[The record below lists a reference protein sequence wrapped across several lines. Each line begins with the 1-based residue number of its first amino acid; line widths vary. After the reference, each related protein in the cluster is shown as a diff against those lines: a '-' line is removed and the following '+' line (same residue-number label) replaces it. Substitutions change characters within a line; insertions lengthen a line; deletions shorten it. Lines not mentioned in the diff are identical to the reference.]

1 MDGGS
6 AERAAYLSKLL
17 TQDAE
22 LHAEVVSLLE
32 QQPATQFLEPP
43 GAERLAPGTQLGHY
57 EVIALIGEGG
67 MGQVYRARDLK
78 LKRNVA
84 LKVLPSRMAPD
95 PETLDR
101 FQREAEAVA
110 ALNHP
115 NVVTL
120 YSVEESDGTRFL
132 TMELVEGHP
141 LTEQIH
147 AGAMSLDDF
156 LKFAIPLAAAVGA
169 AHECGI
175 VHRDLKPA
183 NVMVSDAGSV
193 KVLDFGI
200 AKLQS
205 GDDAP
210 FGGPEDLNTT
220 TQFVTRRSRLFGT
233 VAYMSPEQLEG
244 KPADVRSDVFSLGVV
259 LYEMATGT
267 RPFDRDSM
275 LAAVPAFPLET
286 LHALAERR
294 PDLPADLDH
303 IISRCLQK
311 DPAQRYDSASTLRD
325 ALAELEV
332 RTRSG
337 HADTT
342 AAGRPT
348 SRARR
353 RWRAVAMIGVA
364 AAAVAFGI
372 RFTVNSGGNA
382 APVPAAFDQLTS
394 SPGIEW
400 FPSLSP
406 DREWIV
412 YAGDGTG
419 NRDIYLQST
428 SGSTAINLTEA
439 SSDDDDQP
447 TFSPDGQQIAFR
459 SNQGGGGIFVMG
471 RTGEAVRRVTTVGFN
486 PAWSTDGQ
494 QLVYATAGMELRPAN
509 SDAVS
514 ELWTVSA
521 EGGEQTRVYEGD
533 ATLPAWSPSGHRI
546 AFSQRLG
553 DTSQSNI
560 LTISAGGGLA
570 APVTSDTAVN
580 WNPIWSPDGNYLYFV
595 SNRGGSTNIWR
606 VAIDEQSGDV
616 SGEPT
621 SVTTPS
627 PFAAHLTISGDGQ
640 HIAYSSVLETQN
652 IYRMELD
659 PVTGEVLGDPFAVTQ
674 GSRFWSSP
682 DPSPDGEAVVFY
694 SQVQPEGDLY
704 ISAADGTDLRQ
715 LTGDDA
721 TDRVPRWSPD
731 GEWIATFSDRSQELQ
746 VWKVRVDGSGL
757 QQVTTMGAGVSSWSP
772 EGTRLAFEHPN
783 PDRTVGN
790 TFVIDAH
797 AANARPM
804 EIPPAPSPDA
814 RFVPNSWSQ
823 DGRWLTGQHWYDR
836 RGVLVYDLVTQTY
849 DALTDVGEWPVWFP
863 DSRRVLYVADGRE
876 FHIVDRLT
884 RSTTRIFDVLRD
896 TLGPPRLTRDGRHA
910 FFSRR
915 ATQSDIWIATMP
927 DAP

>member
-1 MDGGS
+1 MRPERWHQVKDALAAAMDGGS

-325 ALAELEV
+325 ALAE
-332 RTRSG
+332 
-337 HADTT
+337 
-342 AAGRPT
+342 
-348 SRARR
+348 
-353 RWRAVAMIGVA
+353 
-364 AAAVAFGI
+364 
-372 RFTVNSGGNA
+372 
-382 APVPAAFDQLTS
+382 
-394 SPGIEW
+394 
-400 FPSLSP
+400 
-406 DREWIV
+406 
-412 YAGDGTG
+412 
-419 NRDIYLQST
+419 
-428 SGSTAINLTEA
+428 
-439 SSDDDDQP
+439 
-447 TFSPDGQQIAFR
+447 
-459 SNQGGGGIFVMG
+459 
-471 RTGEAVRRVTTVGFN
+471 RV
-486 PAWSTDGQ
+486 
-494 QLVYATAGMELRPAN
+494 
-509 SDAVS
+509 
-514 ELWTVSA
+514 
-521 EGGEQTRVYEGD
+521 
-533 ATLPAWSPSGHRI
+533 
-546 AFSQRLG
+546 
-553 DTSQSNI
+553 
-560 LTISAGGGLA
+560 
-570 APVTSDTAVN
+570 
-580 WNPIWSPDGNYLYFV
+580 
-595 SNRGGSTNIWR
+595 
-606 VAIDEQSGDV
+606 
-616 SGEPT
+616 
-621 SVTTPS
+621 
-627 PFAAHLTISGDGQ
+627 
-640 HIAYSSVLETQN
+640 
-652 IYRMELD
+652 
-659 PVTGEVLGDPFAVTQ
+659 
-674 GSRFWSSP
+674 
-682 DPSPDGEAVVFY
+682 
-694 SQVQPEGDLY
+694 
-704 ISAADGTDLRQ
+704 
-715 LTGDDA
+715 
-721 TDRVPRWSPD
+721 
-731 GEWIATFSDRSQELQ
+731 
-746 VWKVRVDGSGL
+746 
-757 QQVTTMGAGVSSWSP
+757 
-772 EGTRLAFEHPN
+772 
-783 PDRTVGN
+783 
-790 TFVIDAH
+790 
-797 AANARPM
+797 
-804 EIPPAPSPDA
+804 
-814 RFVPNSWSQ
+814 
-823 DGRWLTGQHWYDR
+823 
-836 RGVLVYDLVTQTY
+836 
-849 DALTDVGEWPVWFP
+849 
-863 DSRRVLYVADGRE
+863 
-876 FHIVDRLT
+876 
-884 RSTTRIFDVLRD
+884 
-896 TLGPPRLTRDGRHA
+896 
-910 FFSRR
+910 
-915 ATQSDIWIATMP
+915 
-927 DAP
+927 